1 MKETIQHENYGTIEF
16 FEGNLIANRKISIN
30 GQELTKK
37 SNKQFYLNDGKSVK
51 VIGGLFSGVKL
62 DIEGEIVQI
71 SNPGKWYEI
80 AIYITGLILLIIW
93 SNSVA
98 LCSIIPMIGGAIGGL
113 LYAIPAVI
121 GFSFSVKQK
130 NPVLKLIITISSVLL
145 GLIICAIAGVL
156 FVALII

>member
-1 MKETIQHENYGTIEF
+1 MEETIQHENYGTIEF

-80 AIYITGLILLIIW
+80 LIYITGLILLIIW

-156 FVALII
+156 FVALTI